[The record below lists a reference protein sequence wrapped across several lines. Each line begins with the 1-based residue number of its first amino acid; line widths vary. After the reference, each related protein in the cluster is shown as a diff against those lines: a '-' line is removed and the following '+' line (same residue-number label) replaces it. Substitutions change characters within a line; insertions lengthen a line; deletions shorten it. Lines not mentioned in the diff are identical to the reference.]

1 VRHATQSGARKREG
15 AGDNA
20 AALDAPSRAGILP
33 LVGSELAFDFSNT
46 SSGRGGPQHIDHLR
60 APEHLVTWARH
71 AKMLTPRDG
80 DYIAKR
86 LAANSALGTRLLDRA
101 LALRET
107 IYAIG
112 IACARGQRPRHEH
125 VGALTQVY
133 AASIHKARLSPCEA
147 NFAWVWRPE
156 DGVIE
161 AILGPIALS
170 ALTTLSQAD
179 LTRIKQC
186 GGEHCGWLFFDTT
199 KNKRRR
205 WCEMEVCGN
214 RAKQKAHRARAE
226 GRR

>member
-1 VRHATQSGARKREG
+1 MSADPADT
-15 AGDNA
+15 
-20 AALDAPSRAGILP
+20 PSRAGVLP
-33 LVGSELAFDFSNT
+33 LIGSELAFDFTNT
-46 SSGRGGPQHIDHLR
+46 SSGRGGPRHIEQLR
-60 APEHLVTWARH
+60 APAHLLMWARH

-80 DYIAKR
+80 DYVAKR
-86 LAANSALGTRLLDRA
+86 LAADGALGALLLDRA
-101 LALRET
+101 LALREI

-112 IACARGQRPRHEH
+112 IACARTRRPRPEH
-125 VGALTQVY
+125 VDALAQVH
-133 AASIHKARLSPCEA
+133 AASIDKARLSPCAA

-156 DGVIE
+156 DGVVE

-170 ALTTLSQAD
+170 ALTMLAQAD
-179 LTRIKQC
+179 LTRVKQC

-226 GRR
+226 RRR

>member
-1 VRHATQSGARKREG
+1 MAVASPM
-15 AGDNA
+15 NA
-20 AALDAPSRAGILP
+20 IAAEAPSRAGVLP
-33 LVGSELAFDFSNT
+33 LVGSELAFDFTNT
-46 SSGRGGPQHIDHLR
+46 SSGRGGPRHMDHLR
-60 APEHLVTWARH
+60 TPEHLLSWARH
-71 AKMLTPRDG
+71 AKLLTPRDG
-80 DYIAKR
+80 RYIEKR
-86 LAANSALGTRLLDRA
+86 LAADAALGAALLERA
-101 LALRET
+101 LALREA

-112 IACARGQRPRHEH
+112 IACARGRRPRPEH
-125 VGALTQVY
+125 VDALAHVH
-133 AASIHKARLSPCEA
+133 AGCIDKARLSPCEA

-156 DGVIE
+156 DGIIE

-214 RAKQKAHRARAE
+214 RAKQKAHRARALRAR
-226 GRR
+226 GRGR